1 MKTKL
6 SVLAIALLAT
16 FSSATYAESF
26 SLSSGSHESDDD
38 VTYESSTY
46 ATSITG
52 TATATFNG
60 NFSATSVSS
69 ALDSWNA
76 AVRVNGGDS
85 RTVPKLNLG
94 STSTQNINLK
104 SQGAYTIG
112 LWAQKSGQITVT
124 GENLV
129 VDVTADATLASD
141 AKAYGI
147 IAQNNSVPSD
157 NRKDKATI
165 VIDAENT
172 YVNANYIGDIED
184 ENAVSALLAMS
195 EGILKVNGNLFAK
208 APSVITARGNSIV
221 AINENNQEKI
231 IQLDGDINFDYDQK
245 SSGTKVDST
254 VIVNLNGSSS
264 YWNGSATASYGTGS
278 TTDENMQVTGLKLG
292 LSNGAQ
298 WTPTLTEKYG
308 DDTKGSEG
316 IAINYLTFDDGVI
329 NVLHGSTQVVEI
341 QNLDGNGGTVNV
353 KATTEDGKSIDS
365 GSIKVSKT
373 AEGVSLTV
381 NATGINADD
390 ITDPEA
396 AMESLSDKIEV
407 TTGQLTKI
415 QNFSEGDI
423 KGAITQT
430 IAADGTKS
438 AVKTS
443 ENTKLASFRG
453 LNATA
458 LVAWRDEVAYT
469 NQRMEFLRDNSH
481 AYGAW
486 AQGQSAF
493 VPTMTSLSWG
503 LFVKKV

>member
-112 LWAQKSGQITVT
+112 LWAWKSGQITVT

-165 VIDAENT
+165 VINAENT
-172 YVNANYIGDIED
+172 YVNANYIGAIED

-221 AINENNQEKI
+221 AINEQNQEKI

-278 TTDENMQVTGLKLG
+278 TTDENMEVTGLKLG

-308 DDTKGSEG
+308 DETKGSEG
-316 IAINYLTFDDGVI
+316 IAINNLTFDDGVI

-341 QNLDGNGGTVNV
+341 ENLDGNG
-353 KATTEDGKSIDS
+353 
-365 GSIKVSKT
+365 
-373 AEGVSLTV
+373 
-381 NATGINADD
+381 
-390 ITDPEA
+390 
-396 AMESLSDKIEV
+396 
-407 TTGQLTKI
+407 
-415 QNFSEGDI
+415 
-423 KGAITQT
+423 
-430 IAADGTKS
+430 
-438 AVKTS
+438 
-443 ENTKLASFRG
+443 
-453 LNATA
+453 
-458 LVAWRDEVAYT
+458 
-469 NQRMEFLRDNSH
+469 
-481 AYGAW
+481 
-486 AQGQSAF
+486 
-493 VPTMTSLSWG
+493 
-503 LFVKKV
+503 